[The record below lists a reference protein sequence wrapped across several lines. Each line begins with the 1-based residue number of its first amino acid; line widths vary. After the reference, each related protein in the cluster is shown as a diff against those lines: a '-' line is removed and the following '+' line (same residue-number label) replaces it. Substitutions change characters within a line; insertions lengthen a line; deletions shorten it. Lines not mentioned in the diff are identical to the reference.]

1 MTHPI
6 ERAAPIA
13 RVTLQDVAREA
24 GVSLAT
30 VDRVLNRRPGVR
42 EKTAA
47 RVQSAIARL
56 GYRPDPVA
64 ARLARKETFRFC
76 FILPTGTNTFMRIL
90 EEQVGATADWLL
102 GQRAFIDILHVDV
115 FDAEALATAL
125 EGLDPRYSGVAV
137 VALDHPRVRAAID
150 DLVERGIAVVTLV
163 SDAPTARR
171 LRYVGI
177 DNTAAGRT
185 AATLIGRFS
194 GGRKGTVAVI
204 AGSLALRDHTE
215 RQFGFT
221 QVLGSEYPHL
231 TAVLAGESRDD
242 AAQAQR
248 LTESVIAAHPE
259 LVGIYNVGAGNR
271 GVAAALEGAGKA
283 RDVIFVGH
291 DLTPHSRRFL
301 LRGIMDAVINQDPG
315 HQARSAARILL
326 AHCTGE
332 PIVAEQE
339 RIGIDIFVRDN
350 LP

>member
-1 MTHPI
+1 MTFAI
-6 ERAAPIA
+6 E

-42 EKTAA
+42 EKTIA
-47 RVQSAIARL
+47 RVQEAIARL

-76 FILPTGTNTFMRIL
+76 FLLPTGSNTFMAQL
-90 EEQVGATADWLL
+90 EEHVRATAEWLA

-115 FDAEALATAL
+115 FDPEALAAAL
-125 EGLDPRYSGVAV
+125 EALDPRYSGVAV

-150 DLVERGIAVVTLV
+150 DLVDRGVAVVTLV

-171 LRYVGI
+171 LRYIGI

-185 AATLIGRFS
+185 AATLLGRFA
-194 GGRKGTVAVI
+194 GGRGGPVAVLV
-204 AGSLALRDHTE
+204 GSLALRDHAE

-221 QVLGSEYPHL
+221 QVLGTEYAGL
-231 TAVLAGESRDD
+231 ASLAAGETRDD
-242 AAQAQR
+242 PDQARR
-248 LTESVIAAHPE
+248 LTEAALAAHPD
-259 LVGIYNVGAGNR
+259 LVGIYNAGAGNR
-271 GVAAALEGAGKA
+271 GIAAALEASGRT
-283 RDVIFVGH
+283 RDVIFIGH
-291 DLTPHSRRFL
+291 DLTVHSRRFL

-339 RIGIDIFVRDN
+339 RIGIDIFLRDN